1 MSFSKKT
8 SLRYWVIGFLALLW
22 NIMGLTSFLTEV
34 LMTDTMKAVMPQAER
49 EMYENKPAWATA
61 AFFLAVLAGLIGSI
75 GFLLQR
81 KWTTNLFILS
91 LLGIVAHQVYIF
103 AISGIMENADS
114 SQLILPISVTTVGV
128 FLVWYSKKY
137 TI

>member
-1 MSFSKKT
+1 MSFSKKLG
-8 SLRYWVIGFLALLW
+8 LRYWIISLLALLW